1 MGVGLSTNEGLP
13 YHIGVFLKI
22 SHDATKELLKGT
34 LMQIWKSAN
43 IFVFIWKQY
52 VEDFAL
58 KHLLLFEISAREIS
72 EKFVY
77 KHSETIEYV
86 KN

>member
-1 MGVGLSTNEGLP
+1 M
-13 YHIGVFLKI
+13 KI
-22 SHDATKELLKGT
+22 SH
-34 LMQIWKSAN
+34 
-43 IFVFIWKQY
+43 FC
-52 VEDFAL
+52 VEDFTL
-58 KHLLLFEISAREIS
+58 KHLLLFEICTREIY

>member
-1 MGVGLSTNEGLP
+1 
-13 YHIGVFLKI
+13 
-22 SHDATKELLKGT
+22 
-34 LMQIWKSAN
+34 MQIWKSAN
-43 IFVFIWKQY
+43 IFT
-52 VEDFAL
+52 L
-58 KHLLLFEISAREIS
+58 KHLLLFEIYAQKIW

>member
-1 MGVGLSTNEGLP
+1 MAKRLEQFFAN
-13 YHIGVFLKI
+13 
-22 SHDATKELLKGT
+22 DQLKGT
-34 LMQIWKSAN
+34 LTQIWESAN

-52 VEDFAL
+52 IEDFTL
-58 KHLLLFEISAREIS
+58 KHLLLFEICAREIY

-86 KN
+86 KNWPTF